1 MKRILLLLTLAF
13 VTMGGCYKHNFD
25 HDLFIKAPEQDSVF
39 CQVDECH
46 TVGESLEQ
54 SRIEFSLKLQEVR
67 QALMRK
73 KNTQQRVD
81 TLTLQTARPF
91 VGGQ

>member
-25 HDLFIKAPEQDSVF
+25 HELFIKAPEQDTVF

-46 TVGESLEQ
+46 TVGESLEE

-67 QALMRK
+67 RALMRK
-73 KNTQQRVD
+73 KHTQQRVD
-81 TLTLQTARPF
+81 SLTLETARPF
-91 VGGQ
+91 PGGQ